1 LPKPNRP
8 LSTTCIFFGYE
19 LKLTIHH
26 FGFGR
31 GGFAKNQPCHSKGG
45 KAFSRKDPYMP
56 TIKIDNKDYDTDT
69 LSTEAKQQLQM
80 LSITESEINR
90 LQAQL
95 AIAQTARISYA
106 NALKAALPAIG
117 GSDTIK
123 L

>member
-1 LPKPNRP
+1 MPK
-8 LSTTCIFFGYE
+8 
-19 LKLTIHH
+19 
-26 FGFGR
+26 
-31 GGFAKNQPCHSKGG
+31 
-45 KAFSRKDPYMP
+45 
-56 TIKIDNKDYDTDT
+56 IKINNTEYDTEALPDA
-69 LSTEAKQQLQM
+69 AKQQLQM
-80 LSITESEINR
+80 LSITESEIKR

>member
-1 LPKPNRP
+1 MG
-8 LSTTCIFFGYE
+8 FF
-19 LKLTIHH
+19 LVRTQI
-26 FGFGR
+26 
-31 GGFAKNQPCHSKGG
+31 S
-45 KAFSRKDPYMP
+45 
-56 TIKIDNKDYDTDT
+56 TIKINNKDYDTNT

-80 LSITESEINR
+80 LSITESEIKR

>member
-1 LPKPNRP
+1 MG
-8 LSTTCIFFGYE
+8 FFLE
-19 LKLTIHH
+19 
-26 FGFGR
+26 R
-31 GGFAKNQPCHSKGG
+31 SN
-45 KAFSRKDPYMP
+45 MP
-56 TIKIDNKDYDTDT
+56 TIKIDNKDYDINS

-80 LSITESEINR
+80 LSITESEIKR

-117 GSDTIK
+117 GSDTLK

>member
-1 LPKPNRP
+1 MISSNPIPHKGVG
-8 LSTTCIFFGYE
+8 FFLE
-19 LKLTIHH
+19 R
-26 FGFGR
+26 F
-31 GGFAKNQPCHSKGG
+31 N
-45 KAFSRKDPYMP
+45 MP
-56 TIKIDNKDYDTDT
+56 SIKIDNKDYDTDT

-80 LSITESEINR
+80 LSITESEIKR

-123 L
+123 F

>member
-1 LPKPNRP
+1 MPP
-8 LSTTCIFFGYE
+8 LQLRSRG
-19 LKLTIHH
+19 LK
-26 FGFGR
+26 
-31 GGFAKNQPCHSKGG
+31 KQPCHSKGG
-45 KAFSRKDPYMP
+45 RAFSRQDLFLPI
-56 TIKIDNKDYDTDT
+56 IKIDNKDYDTDT

-80 LSITESEINR
+80 LSITESEIKR

>member
-1 LPKPNRP
+1 
-8 LSTTCIFFGYE
+8 
-19 LKLTIHH
+19 
-26 FGFGR
+26 
-31 GGFAKNQPCHSKGG
+31 
-45 KAFSRKDPYMP
+45 MP
-56 TIKIDNKDYDTDT
+56 SIKIDNKDYDTDT
-69 LSTEAKQQLQM
+69 LSNEAKQQLQM

-117 GSDTIK
+117 GSDTIN

>member
-1 LPKPNRP
+1 
-8 LSTTCIFFGYE
+8 
-19 LKLTIHH
+19 
-26 FGFGR
+26 
-31 GGFAKNQPCHSKGG
+31 
-45 KAFSRKDPYMP
+45 MP
-56 TIKIDNKDYDTDT
+56 SIKIDNKDYDTDT
-69 LSTEAKQQLQM
+69 LSNEAKQQLQM
-80 LSITESEINR
+80 LSITEQEINR

>member
-1 LPKPNRP
+1 MYDYITEA
-8 LSTTCIFFGYE
+8 LSLKRWQGFLTSE
-19 LKLTIHH
+19 LI
-26 FGFGR
+26 
-31 GGFAKNQPCHSKGG
+31 
-45 KAFSRKDPYMP
+45 MP

-80 LSITESEINR
+80 LSITDSEINR